1 VTKHPTNENY
11 LEYLKKQKWLIP
23 VLIIIFL
30 ILLGSMFF
38 LSENSSIAPFLYQ
51 KF

>member
-1 VTKHPTNENY
+1 MNKRSDDSNFIKHLQN
-11 LEYLKKQKWLIP
+11 QKWLIP

-30 ILLGSMFF
+30 ILLGSMMF
-38 LSENSSIAPFLYQ
+38 LSDESAIPPFLYQ